1 MFTGISEEIC
11 ARAWLIIEPAVRRA
25 ADMGVSNG
33 LRGSLIVLDPANP
46 DPKAPMFTAHVG
58 EFDQEFLSNVE
69 GKVAVTMRT
78 GLDSSRVRQD
88 FPYLYQKGDIKYPG
102 AIIREGLIVSFSG
115 VQGVFDEMIC
125 EWMVAAIRAICRDE
139 FGRKGGADD
148 QPGGYLNG

>member
-1 MFTGISEEIC
+1 MFTGITEEIC
-11 ARAWLIIEPAVRRA
+11 AKAWQMIEPAIKQA
-25 ADMGVSNG
+25 AGMGLTNG

-46 DPKAPMFTAHVG
+46 DAKAPMFTAHVG

-69 GKVAVTMRT
+69 GKVAVTIRT
-78 GLDSSRVRQD
+78 GMDSSRVRQD
-88 FPYLYQKGDIKYPG
+88 FPHLYRTGDIKYPG

-125 EWMVAAIRAICRDE
+125 EWMVAAIRAISRDE
-139 FGRKGGADD
+139 FGRKGGAAD